1 MTAESLLREFND
13 VLISIDSQSL
23 RLYVC
28 AKGRKFAEKNHRRDF
43 YLGLLGFQENELEIE
58 EEVR

>member
-1 MTAESLLREFND
+1 MFA
-13 VLISIDSQSL
+13 Q
-23 RLYVC
+23 
-28 AKGRKFAEKNHRRDF
+28 KGVNSRRILAEKDHRRNF